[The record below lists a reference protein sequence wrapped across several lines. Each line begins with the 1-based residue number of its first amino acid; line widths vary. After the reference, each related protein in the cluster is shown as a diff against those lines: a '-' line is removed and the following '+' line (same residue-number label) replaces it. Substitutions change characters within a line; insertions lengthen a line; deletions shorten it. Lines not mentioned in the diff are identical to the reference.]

1 MPVGPVGFLGLF
13 LGACGMRWSYH
24 RNMGLKLAGIVL
36 CLLALGLALYGNLG
50 VAHYRDLLGGY
61 STRR

>member
-1 MPVGPVGFLGLF
+1 
-13 LGACGMRWSYH
+13 MRWSYH

>member
-1 MPVGPVGFLGLF
+1 MKMDKIIQHIKDGQHLLIASHAEPDGDAVG
-13 LGACGMRWSYH
+13 S
-24 RNMGLKLAGIVL
+24 
-36 CLLALGLALYGNLG
+36 LLALGLALYGNLG